1 MILVKD
7 LCKNFSEGKDATSK
21 VLKSINLKIAEGE
34 CLVLKG
40 VSGSGKSTLLS
51 ILATMMKPTSGVV
64 EVEGKNIAIMSDYHA
79 SIYRKKHIG
88 FVPQSFH
95 LFEQLSVQ
103 DNLLASLVLEDYSS
117 DEIATKIENA
127 LKSSSIAHKAKQR
140 VSTLSGGEKQRCVIA
155 RALVNE
161 PSIILC
167 DEPTANLDRVNSL
180 KFIEIMRQ
188 LKMQGKTVIIATHD
202 PLFDSLDFVDNVIRL
217 SEGKIE

>member
-1 MILVKD
+1 MILIKE
-7 LCKNFSEGKDATSK
+7 LCKSFDEGKEATFHA
-21 VLKSINLKIAEGE
+21 LKNINLKIEEGE
-34 CLVLKG
+34 CFVIKG

-51 ILATMMKPTSGVV
+51 ILAAMMKPTSGLI
-64 EVEGKNIAIMSDYHA
+64 EVEGKNIAILSDYHA
-79 SIYRKKHIG
+79 SLYRKHRIG

-95 LFEQLSVQ
+95 LFEQLSVK
-103 DNLLASLVLEDYSS
+103 DNLLASLVLENYTSHEIEIKIKHALESS
-117 DEIATKIENA
+117 N
-127 LKSSSIAHKAKQR
+127 IAHKAKQR

-167 DEPTANLDRVNSL
+167 DEPTANLDRVNSF

-188 LKMQGKTVIIATHD
+188 LKMQDKTLIIATHD
-202 PLFDSLDFVDNVIRL
+202 PLFDTLDFVDNLITL